1 MHHLLTD
8 DISTLSIPECLDV
21 TCDDEDT
28 LTVPVTNDEDTL
40 TVPVT
45 NDEDTLT
52 VPVTNGGATTGDDE
66 YSTGTI
72 KIQEERERVR
82 VFDSCNM
89 QWQNNET
96 A

>member
-21 TCDDEDT
+21 TCD
-28 LTVPVTNDEDTL
+28 DEDTL

>member
-45 NDEDTLT
+45 N
-52 VPVTNGGATTGDDE
+52 GGATTGDDE

-72 KIQEERERVR
+72 KIQEERERIR